1 MGIRSKFLT
10 LLLVFSILP
19 LLVFLLFHQHVYQAV
34 GQDIYEI
41 ARLLLFQTAAREL
54 QITARNHGDNIR
66 REMNAVAALINA
78 HLKGF
83 EGLTV
88 VPLSERGDTAGIM
101 SVGRLQH
108 SMAAAYND
116 VVNLHNSLLVLK
128 ISLPDGTSIRYPA
141 DGRWEADTTTSNASP
156 SIWEEAN
163 SKTSVWLWPDGIGGP
178 QMEDPEIL
186 TLFLHLR
193 PQDETSLAFIT
204 AAFDV
209 LTLLEATRPSSQWSP
224 YMRTGLLRITPKA
237 DHARKPP
244 LIIAVREPSPKG
256 PQWQV
261 ARLPLVTAANNSET
275 LGKLLQG
282 SLYGSEGYVSLQ
294 FEDEAMLI
302 SYAEVDKALG
312 IVNLLPEREVLYRIA
327 RHPRRLGRWLTL
339 DSVLAAGAVV
349 VVMVLL
355 AVHRSRRMLDPFF
368 AMMSAFKNVSEGHF
382 TTRLTF
388 KAMDER
394 RMVAGAFNQMVA
406 DLEEGFRTRQALEV
420 AREVQHNL
428 LPETEIERSGLDI
441 AARIQYCD
449 ETGGDYIDILEGKEA
464 RVSVVVGD
472 VTGHGIG
479 AALLMATVR
488 ALIRGSYPV
497 MDDPAGLMDGVNRNL
512 CADMGATGRFV
523 TLFLLEINIVT
534 REMTWVRAGHDPAW
548 LYRAATGDI
557 RPLGGQGV
565 ALGVERAY
573 RFEVN
578 RGMRMA
584 PGDIVLIGTD
594 GIWEAVGPEGDFFG
608 KDRIETVL
616 SKNAG
621 LSATEIGEALMAAVD
636 GFRQHLRLADDV
648 SLVVVKN

>member
-19 LLVFLLFHQHVYQAV
+19 LLVFLAFHQHVYQAV
-34 GQDIYEI
+34 GRDIYEI

-54 QITARNHGDNIR
+54 QETAQNHGDNIR
-66 REMNAVAALINA
+66 REMNALVALINA
-78 HLKGF
+78 HLKGL
-83 EGLTV
+83 EGLPV
-88 VPLSERGDTAGIM
+88 VSLSGGRDTAG
-101 SVGRLQH
+101 SLPLERLRLAV
-108 SMAAAYND
+108 AAVYDD
-116 VVNLHNSLLVLK
+116 VADLRSSLLALTV
-128 ISLPDGTSIRYPA
+128 SLPDGTAVRFPA
-141 DGRWEADTTTSNASP
+141 DGRWEAATTPSEADASM
-156 SIWEEAN
+156 WEEGN
-163 SKTSVWLWPDGIGGP
+163 STASVWVWPDGMGGP
-178 QMEDPEIL
+178 QVDGSNVL
-186 TLFLHLR
+186 TLLLPLR
-193 PQDETSLAFIT
+193 SQDGIPRAFV
-204 AAFDV
+204 AARFDV
-209 LTLLEATRPSSQWSP
+209 LSLLEATRPSSQWSP
-224 YMRTGLLRITPKA
+224 YMRTGLLRMMPNA
-237 DHARKPP
+237 GHARKPP
-244 LIIAVREPSPKG
+244 LIIAFRKPSPGG
-256 PQWQV
+256 PQWQL
-261 ARLPLVTAANNSET
+261 ARLPLLTAADDSGT

-282 SLYGSEGYVSLQ
+282 SFYGSEGYVSLQ

-302 SYAEVDKALG
+302 TYAEVDKALG

-327 RHPRRLGRWLTL
+327 RHPRRLGHWLIL
-339 DSVLAAGAVV
+339 DSFLAAGAVI
-349 VVMVLL
+349 VVMILL

-368 AMMSAFKNVSEGHF
+368 AMMSAFKSVSEGHF
-382 TTRLTF
+382 STRLAF

-394 RMVAGAFNQMVA
+394 RMIAGAFNKMVA

-428 LPETEIERSGLDI
+428 LPETGIERSGLDI
-441 AARIQYCD
+441 AARIRYCD

-464 RVSVVVGD
+464 RVAVVVGD

-488 ALIRGSYPV
+488 ALIRGSYPA
-497 MDDPAGLMDGVNRNL
+497 MDDPAGLMDVVNRNL
-512 CADMGATGRFV
+512 CADMGTTGRFV

-557 RPLGGQGV
+557 RRLDGQGI
-565 ALGVERAY
+565 ALGVEQAY

-578 RGMRMA
+578 RGVRMA

-594 GIWEAVGPEGDFFG
+594 GIWEAVGPESGFFG
-608 KDRIETVL
+608 KDRVEAVL
-616 SKNAG
+616 SKSAG
-621 LSATEIGEALMAAVD
+621 LSATEIGEALMAAID